1 MALLVSKFQNMS
13 KSGAKSIEIIN
24 ANTDE
29 LFNSVFIIRT
39 EVFVDES
46 KVDQE
51 DEYDGFDHLSN
62 HYLATVDGDPAGA
75 ARWRVTQTGDRIR
88 LERIA
93 VLKDFRRMG
102 VGKALVEKMML
113 DAPKGLEVFV
123 HAQSTNQDF
132 FKSMGFLP
140 KGEEFEE
147 AGIPHFEMVLSEKS

>member
-1 MALLVSKFQNMS
+1 MS
-13 KSGAKSIEIIN
+13 KSGAKSIEVIN

-39 EVFVDES
+39 KVFVDES

-62 HYLATVDGDPAGA
+62 HYLAVVNGDPAGA

-93 VLKDFRRMG
+93 VLKEFRRTG
-102 VGKALVEKMML
+102 VGKALVEKMIS

-123 HAQSTNQDF
+123 HAQSTNQEF
-132 FKSMGFLP
+132 FKSMGFSS

-147 AGIPHFEMVLSEKS
+147 AGIPHFEMILSKM